1 MTGPLM
7 SNVHFISGLPRSGS
21 TLLGAIL
28 RQNPRFHAGMSSPVF
43 SLLNTMLPRLS
54 NANEFGVMFSDI
66 DRVNILRGL
75 FDSYYQE
82 KRKDVI
88 FDTNRSW
95 TQKLPVLLELFP
107 DTRLICCVRP
117 INEIMASFERQ
128 YLDSPL
134 QLSQIVGYDPDT
146 SVYVR
151 TDRLMMS
158 NGLVGLALNGLKEAF
173 YGHNSDRLM
182 VISYN
187 QLVSNPA
194 TVIESIYQF
203 VGEPLYAHD
212 FDNVA
217 FEEKAFDT
225 LLGAPG
231 LHDVRQKVGVAPSRV
246 ILPPDVVARYVGVPF
261 WESDSAFSNANC
273 AMV

>member
-1 MTGPLM
+1 MGPLM

-43 SLLNTMLPRLS
+43 SLLNSLLPRLS
-54 NANEFGVMFSDI
+54 NANEFGVMFSDA

-82 KRKDVI
+82 KRSDVI

-117 INEIMASFERQ
+117 IAEIMQSFERQ

-134 QLSQIVGYDPDT
+134 QLSQIIGYDPDT

-182 VISYN
+182 VISYSK
-187 QLVSNPA
+187 LVSNPA
-194 TVIESIYQF
+194 AVLEQIYRF
-203 VGEPLYAHD
+203 VGEPMFGHD
-212 FDNVA
+212 FNNVA
-217 FEEKAFDT
+217 FAEKSFDQ

-231 LHDVRQKVGVAPSRV
+231 LHDVRQTVGVAPSRV
-246 ILPPDVVARYVGVPF
+246 ILPPDVVARYAGVPF
-261 WESDSAFSNANC
+261 WESDTEFSRADTT
-273 AMV
+273 MV

>member
-1 MTGPLM
+1 MDPTM
-7 SNVHFISGLPRSGS
+7 SRVHFISGLPRSGS

-43 SLLNTMLPRLS
+43 SLLNSLLPRLS
-54 NANEFGVMFSDI
+54 NANEFGVMFSDT
-66 DRVNILRGL
+66 DRINILRGL

-82 KRKDVI
+82 KRSDII

-117 INEIMASFERQ
+117 IAEIMASFERQ

-134 QLSQIVGYDPDT
+134 QLSQIIGYDPDT

-151 TDRLMMS
+151 TDRLMMA

-182 VISYN
+182 VISYHN
-187 QLVSNPA
+187 LVTNPA
-194 TVIESIYQF
+194 AVLERIYQF
-203 VGEPLYAHD
+203 VGEPIFAHD

-217 FEEKAFDT
+217 FTEKVFDE

-231 LHDVRQKVGVAPSRV
+231 LHDVRQKVGAVPSQV
-246 ILPPDVVARYVGVPF
+246 ILPPDIVARYVGVPF
-261 WESDSAFSNANC
+261 WESDSEFTRANTEL
-273 AMV
+273 A

>member
-1 MTGPLM
+1 MGPLM
-7 SNVHFISGLPRSGS
+7 SNVHFISGLPRCGS

-43 SLLNTMLPRLS
+43 SLLNSLLPRLS
-54 NANEFGVMFSDI
+54 NANEFGVMFSDS
-66 DRVNILRGL
+66 DRINILRGL

-82 KRKDVI
+82 KRGEII

-117 INEIMASFERQ
+117 INEIMQSFERQ

-151 TDRLMMS
+151 TDRLMMA

-173 YGHNSDRLM
+173 YGHNSDHLM
-182 VISYN
+182 VISYSK
-187 QLVSNPA
+187 LVSDPA
-194 TVIESIYQF
+194 AVLEHVYQF
-203 VGEPLYAHD
+203 VGEPMHAHD

-217 FEEKAFDT
+217 FAEKAFDT

-231 LHDVRQKVGVAPSRV
+231 LHDVRQKVAEVPSKV
-246 ILPPDVVARYVGVPF
+246 ILPPDVVARYAGIPF
-261 WESDSAFSNANC
+261 WESDTEFTRANTE
-273 AMV
+273 MV